1 MKILLY
7 FLGCCLVLVWGCCS
21 AKIELTH
28 PGADSALRRKINLL
42 LDEKSDD
49 KIDVLVQCSKTIDAA
64 VEKEIIASGVEKGS
78 VMGDIISVNGTAR
91 QIVELSKISCVK
103 QMELAQE
110 RKPINK

>member
-1 MKILLY
+1 MKNLLY
-7 FLGCCLVLVWGCCS
+7 FLGFCLVLVWGCCS

-49 KIDVLVQCSKTIDAA
+49 KIDVLVQCSKVIDAA
-64 VEKEIIASGVEKGS
+64 VENEIIASGVTKGAII
-78 VMGDIISVNGTAR
+78 GDIVSVNGTAG

-103 QMELAQE
+103 LMELSQD
-110 RKPINK
+110 RKPIIK